1 MIEAGQIYK
10 YSFTFTQEQVEEFA
24 RVTGD
29 NNPLHLNAHYAAN
42 TPFKKPI
49 IHGFLGGSVFSKILG
64 TKFPG
69 EGTVY
74 LKQSMEFLRPMFVDT
89 PYEAILEV
97 KEVEN
102 DKHKALIQTNIIDIS
117 VQKIVV
123 KGEAVVMNKEKIQ
136 S

>member
-1 MIEAGQIYK
+1 MIEPGQIYK
-10 YSFTFTQEQVEEFA
+10 YSFTFTQEEVDEFA

-29 NNPLHLNAHYAAN
+29 NNPLHFDAHYAAN

-64 TKFPG
+64 TRFPG

-97 KEVEN
+97 MDVEKER
-102 DKHKALIQTNIIDIS
+102 HKAFIQTNIIDIS
-117 VQKIVV
+117 AQKIVV
-123 KGEAVVMNKEKIQ
+123 RGEASVMNKEKIQ
-136 S
+136 